1 LKLLSLELESFK
13 RGLKN
18 SLALVEILRIL
29 KNYITPKVYKNS
41 KQSNIKEKA

>member
-1 LKLLSLELESFK
+1 LRASKEVEE
-13 RGLKN
+13 N

-29 KNYITPKVYKNS
+29 KNYRTSKLYKNS